1 MGLLFIYDGIAT
13 SVYFIIN
20 GEFKSVIQICMKNG
34 LKTLTFFD
42 QDKWVIESGL
52 KGLNVIINSF
62 ILLQYTVSGRWIICC
77 IGLFILIFTLI
88 IDYYFDI
95 EPNFSS
101 SNPKTPHDISFITL
115 LGQITLIAVFSPI
128 LWGTLAGT
136 IIFIISYFH

>member
-1 MGLLFIYDGIAT
+1 MLKSIYSYFCIIFIGSLFLLGLLFIYDGIAT

-52 KGLNVIINSF
+52 KGLNV
-62 ILLQYTVSGRWIICC
+62 
-77 IGLFILIFTLI
+77 I